1 GKSKN
6 GYYLTIN
13 FEKFMPDLKLRPE
26 IKIIRFGWLDHTDW
40 IAQTAAT
47 GQQARLSPEA
57 YRSKLKILYQK

>member
-1 GKSKN
+1 
-6 GYYLTIN
+6 
-13 FEKFMPDLKLRPE
+13 MPDLKLRPE